1 MNGRILFLTRFPR
14 EPPIRK
20 TTLRNKMTLHNQNK
34 SISELLLGIAIISGL
49 MVPFVRDL
57 GASYSL
63 VTDWEINRFAF
74 STSNG
79 RFASLFNL
87 IQQICFSILLLRAIS
102 KSRKANWL
110 IISCSFFGLIIY
122 SLFAIANNEGDLSS
136 VLFGDVPTTVFV
148 IPLFYLLAEEPSIKL
163 LIKKW
168 VPLLSLFCFI
178 ASLISILKFKSLCGF
193 GSYIGW
199 CPARVLA
206 PE

>member
-57 GASYSL
+57 GASYSFA
-63 VTDWEINRFAF
+63 TDWEINRFAF

-87 IQQICFSILLLRAIS
+87 I
-102 KSRKANWL
+102 
-110 IISCSFFGLIIY
+110 
-122 SLFAIANNEGDLSS
+122 
-136 VLFGDVPTTVFV
+136 
-148 IPLFYLLAEEPSIKL
+148 
-163 LIKKW
+163 
-168 VPLLSLFCFI
+168 
-178 ASLISILKFKSLCGF
+178 
-193 GSYIGW
+193 
-199 CPARVLA
+199 
-206 PE
+206 